1 MRPEDYVPPQATA
14 RRAHDVPVPAPTRWQ
29 RVQGPLVM
37 TGVVAAAVAWT
48 FVAYTYGRR
57 ETSLYTGLLLGLGL
71 AALLRPGWGMYFG
84 SRWQYAQEPVPSRAA
99 LVMTRFSGVVMCAAA
114 VGLSL

>member
-1 MRPEDYVPPQATA
+1 MRPEDYVPPQAAA
-14 RRAHDVPVPAPTRWQ
+14 RRGHEAAAPPPTRWQ

-48 FVAYTYGRR
+48 VVTYTYGRR
-57 ETSLYTGLLLGLGL
+57 ETSLYAGLLLGIGL
-71 AALLRPGWGMYFG
+71 AALLRPTWGMYFG

-99 LVMTRFSGVVMCAAA
+99 IVMTRFSGVVMCAAA
-114 VGLSL
+114 VALSL